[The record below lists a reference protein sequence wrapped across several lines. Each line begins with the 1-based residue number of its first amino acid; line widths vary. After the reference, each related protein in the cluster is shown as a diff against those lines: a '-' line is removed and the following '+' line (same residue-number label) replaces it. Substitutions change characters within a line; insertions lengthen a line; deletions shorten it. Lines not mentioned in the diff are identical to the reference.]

1 MSKKVLILGYG
12 DIANRL
18 SKLLSKKDFD
28 LYAVSK
34 SNKKIENFYM
44 HNWLSDDQFKLDQK
58 DFDSVIF
65 FPKPFDMSE
74 AGYKKGFIDGSRS
87 ILNILEKINFRKLIL
102 ISSTRVYGREQIG
115 LLDESTEPQPSDF
128 RGKLVYDYE
137 NLFIKKYNKET
148 FVLRF
153 AGLYTNKSEV
163 TFLNNLHRDSA
174 AEIIYFILSNQNFKT
189 KSYIINCVNS
199 VNAVPGE
206 RLISNKKLIDL
217 GFKFR
222 DI

>member
-34 SNKKIENFYM
+34 SIKKIENFYM
-44 HNWLSDDQFKLDQK
+44 YDWLSDNQFELDQK

-87 ILNILEKINFRKLIL
+87 ILNILAKINFRKLIL

-115 LLDESTEPQPSDF
+115 LLDESTKPQPSDY

-137 NLFIKKYNKET
+137 NLFIKKYHKQT

-174 AEIIYFILSNQNFKT
+174 AEIIYFILSNQNFET

>member
-34 SNKKIENFYM
+34 SIKKIKNFYM
-44 HNWLSDDQFKLDQK
+44 HDWLSDDQFKLDQK

-74 AGYKKGFIDGSRS
+74 AGYKRGFIDGSRS

-102 ISSTRVYGREQIG
+102 ISSTSVYGREQIG

>member
-34 SNKKIENFYM
+34 SIKKIENFYM
-44 HNWLSDDQFKLDQK
+44 YDWLSDNKFELDQK
-58 DFDSVIF
+58 NFDSVIF

-74 AGYKKGFIDGSRS
+74 AGYKKGFIDGSIS

-115 LLDESTEPQPSDF
+115 LLDESTEPQPSDY

-163 TFLNNLHRDSA
+163 TFLNNLHRDTA

-199 VNAVPGE
+199 VNAVTGE

>member
-34 SNKKIENFYM
+34 SIKKIENFYM
-44 HNWLSDDQFKLDQK
+44 HDWLSDNKFELDQK

-115 LLDESTEPQPSDF
+115 LLDESTEPQPSDY
-128 RGKLVYDYE
+128 RGKSVYEYE
-137 NLFIKKYNKET
+137 NLFIKKYNKQT

-163 TFLNNLHRDSA
+163 IFLNNLHRDSA

>member
-34 SNKKIENFYM
+34 SIKKIENFYM
-44 HNWLSDDQFKLDQK
+44 YDWLSDNQFELDQK

-115 LLDESTEPQPSDF
+115 LLDESTKPQPSDY

-174 AEIIYFILSNQNFKT
+174 AEIICFILSNQNFET

>member
-34 SNKKIENFYM
+34 SIKKIENFYM
-44 HNWLSDDQFKLDQK
+44 YDWLSDNQFELDQK

-137 NLFIKKYNKET
+137 NLFIEKYNKET

>member
-34 SNKKIENFYM
+34 SIKKIENFYM
-44 HNWLSDDQFKLDQK
+44 YDWLSDNQFELDQK

-174 AEIIYFILSNQNFKT
+174 AEIIFFILSNQNFET

>member
-34 SNKKIENFYM
+34 SIKKIENFYM
-44 HNWLSDDQFKLDQK
+44 YDWLSDNQFELDQK
-58 DFDSVIF
+58 NFDSVIF

-74 AGYKKGFIDGSRS
+74 AGYKRGFIDGSRS

-115 LLDESTEPQPSDF
+115 LLDESTEPQPSDY

-189 KSYIINCVNS
+189 TSYIINCVNS
-199 VNAVPGE
+199 VNAVTGE

>member
-34 SNKKIENFYM
+34 SIKKIENFYM
-44 HNWLSDDQFKLDQK
+44 YDWLSDNQFELDQK

-87 ILNILEKINFRKLIL
+87 ILNILAKINFRKLIL

-115 LLDESTEPQPSDF
+115 LLDESTEPQPSDY

-137 NLFIKKYNKET
+137 NLFIKKYNKEA

-174 AEIIYFILSNQNFKT
+174 AEIIYFILSNQNFET

>member
-34 SNKKIENFYM
+34 SIKKIKNFYM
-44 HNWLSDDQFKLDQK
+44 HDWLSDDQFKLDQK

-74 AGYKKGFIDGSRS
+74 AGYKKGFIDGARS

>member
-34 SNKKIENFYM
+34 SIKKIENFYM
-44 HNWLSDDQFKLDQK
+44 YDWLSDNQFELDQK
-58 DFDSVIF
+58 DFNSVIF

-115 LLDESTEPQPSDF
+115 LLDESTKPQPSDY

-137 NLFIKKYNKET
+137 NLFIKKYNKEA

-174 AEIIYFILSNQNFKT
+174 AEIIYFILSNQNFET

>member
-1 MSKKVLILGYG
+1 MSKKVLIFGYG

-34 SNKKIENFYM
+34 SIKKIENFYM
-44 HNWLSDDQFKLDQK
+44 YDWLSDNQFELDQK

-115 LLDESTEPQPSDF
+115 LLDESTKPQPSDY

-137 NLFIKKYNKET
+137 NLFIKKYNKEA

-174 AEIIYFILSNQNFKT
+174 AEIIYFILSNQNFET

>member
-34 SNKKIENFYM
+34 SIKKIKNFYM
-44 HNWLSDDQFKLDQK
+44 HDWLSDDQFKLDQK

-137 NLFIKKYNKET
+137 NLFIKKYNKEA

-174 AEIIYFILSNQNFKT
+174 AEIIYFILSNQNFET

>member
-34 SNKKIENFYM
+34 SIKKIENFYM
-44 HNWLSDDQFKLDQK
+44 YDWLSDNQFELDQK

-115 LLDESTEPQPSDF
+115 LLDESTEPQPSDY

-137 NLFIKKYNKET
+137 NLFIKKYHKQT

-174 AEIIYFILSNQNFKT
+174 AEIIYFILRNQNFKT

>member
-28 LYAVSK
+28 LYGVSK
-34 SNKKIENFYM
+34 SIKKIKNFYM
-44 HNWLSDDQFKLDQK
+44 HDWLSDDQFKLDQK

>member
-34 SNKKIENFYM
+34 SIKKIKNFYM
-44 HNWLSDDQFKLDQK
+44 HDWLSDDQFKLDQK

-74 AGYKKGFIDGSRS
+74 AGYKRGFIDGSRS

-137 NLFIKKYNKET
+137 NLFIKKYNKQT

-174 AEIIYFILSNQNFKT
+174 AEIICFILSNQNFET

>member
-34 SNKKIENFYM
+34 SIKKIENFYM
-44 HNWLSDDQFKLDQK
+44 YDWLSDNQFKLDQK

-65 FPKPFDMSE
+65 FPKPFDMTE
-74 AGYKKGFIDGSRS
+74 AGYKKGFIDGSRN

-174 AEIIYFILSNQNFKT
+174 AEIIYFILNNQNFET

-206 RLISNKKLIDL
+206 RLISNKKLIVL

>member
-34 SNKKIENFYM
+34 SIKKIENFYM
-44 HNWLSDDQFKLDQK
+44 YDWLSDNQFELDQK

-87 ILNILEKINFRKLIL
+87 ILNILAKINFRKLIL

-115 LLDESTEPQPSDF
+115 LLDESTEPQPSDY

-174 AEIIYFILSNQNFKT
+174 AEIICFILSNQNFET

>member
-12 DIANRL
+12 DIASRL

-28 LYAVSK
+28 LFAVSK

-44 HNWLSDDQFKLDQK
+44 YDWHSDNQLELDQK

-115 LLDESTEPQPSDF
+115 LLDESTEPQPSDY

>member
-34 SNKKIENFYM
+34 SIKKIENFYM
-44 HNWLSDDQFKLDQK
+44 HDWLSDNQFELDQK

-199 VNAVPGE
+199 VNAVPGK

>member
-34 SNKKIENFYM
+34 SIKKIKNFYM
-44 HNWLSDDQFKLDQK
+44 HDWLSDDQFKLDQK

-74 AGYKKGFIDGSRS
+74 AGYKKGFIDSSRS

>member
-34 SNKKIENFYM
+34 SIKKIENFYM
-44 HNWLSDDQFKLDQK
+44 YDWLSDNQLKLDQK
-58 DFDSVIF
+58 DFNSVIF
-65 FPKPFDMSE
+65 FPKPFDMTE
-74 AGYKKGFIDGSRS
+74 AGYKKGFIDGSRN

-174 AEIIYFILSNQNFKT
+174 AEIIYFILSNQNFET

>member
-34 SNKKIENFYM
+34 SIKKIENFYM
-44 HNWLSDDQFKLDQK
+44 YDWLSDNQFELDQK

-87 ILNILEKINFRKLIL
+87 ILNILAKINFRKLIL

-115 LLDESTEPQPSDF
+115 LLDESTEPQPSDY

-137 NLFIKKYNKET
+137 NLFIKKYHKQT

-174 AEIIYFILSNQNFKT
+174 AEIICFILSNQNFET
-189 KSYIINCVNS
+189 KSYIINCVNG

>member
-1 MSKKVLILGYG
+1 MNKKVLILGYG

-34 SNKKIENFYM
+34 SIKKIKNFYM
-44 HNWLSDDQFKLDQK
+44 HDWLSDDQFKLDQK

-87 ILNILEKINFRKLIL
+87 ILNILEKINFKKLIL

-206 RLISNKKLIDL
+206 RLISNRKLIDL

>member
-34 SNKKIENFYM
+34 SIKKIENFYM
-44 HNWLSDDQFKLDQK
+44 YDWLSDNQFELDQK

-115 LLDESTEPQPSDF
+115 LLDESTKPQPSDY

-137 NLFIKKYNKET
+137 NLFIKKYNKEA

-174 AEIIYFILSNQNFKT
+174 AEIIYFILSNQNFET

-199 VNAVPGE
+199 VNAVTGE

>member
-34 SNKKIENFYM
+34 SIKKIENFYM
-44 HNWLSDDQFKLDQK
+44 YDWLSDNQFELDQK

-74 AGYKKGFIDGSRS
+74 AGYKKGFIDGSRN

-115 LLDESTEPQPSDF
+115 LLDESTEPQPSDY

-137 NLFIKKYNKET
+137 NLFIKKYHKQT

-174 AEIIYFILSNQNFKT
+174 AEIIYFILSNQNFET

>member
-34 SNKKIENFYM
+34 SIKKIENFYM
-44 HNWLSDDQFKLDQK
+44 YDWLSDNQFELDQK

-87 ILNILEKINFRKLIL
+87 ILNILEKIKFRKLIL

-115 LLDESTEPQPSDF
+115 LLDESTEPQPSDY

-137 NLFIKKYNKET
+137 NLFIKKYNKEA

-174 AEIIYFILSNQNFKT
+174 AEIIYFILSNQNFET

>member
-34 SNKKIENFYM
+34 SIKKIENFYM
-44 HNWLSDDQFKLDQK
+44 YDWLSDNQFELDQK

-115 LLDESTEPQPSDF
+115 LLDESTEPQPSDY

-137 NLFIKKYNKET
+137 NLFIKKYNKEA

-174 AEIIYFILSNQNFKT
+174 AEIIYFILSNQNFET

>member
-34 SNKKIENFYM
+34 SIKKIENFYM
-44 HNWLSDDQFKLDQK
+44 HDWLSDDQFMLDQK

>member
-34 SNKKIENFYM
+34 SIKKIKNFYM
-44 HNWLSDDQFKLDQK
+44 HDWLSDDQFKLDQK

-87 ILNILEKINFRKLIL
+87 ILNILEKMNFRKLIL

-115 LLDESTEPQPSDF
+115 LLDESTEPQPSDY

>member
-34 SNKKIENFYM
+34 SIKKIENFYM
-44 HNWLSDDQFKLDQK
+44 YDWLSDNQFELDQK

-115 LLDESTEPQPSDF
+115 LLDESTEPQPSDY

-174 AEIIYFILSNQNFKT
+174 AEIIYFILSNQNFET

>member
-12 DIANRL
+12 DIASRL

-28 LYAVSK
+28 LFAVSK

-44 HNWLSDDQFKLDQK
+44 YDWHSDNQLELDQK

-87 ILNILEKINFRKLIL
+87 ILNILEKIKFRKLIL

>member
-34 SNKKIENFYM
+34 SIKKIENFYM

-74 AGYKKGFIDGSRS
+74 AGYKRGFIDGSRS

-128 RGKLVYDYE
+128 RGKLVHDYE

>member
-34 SNKKIENFYM
+34 SIKKIKNFYM
-44 HNWLSDDQFKLDQK
+44 HDWLSDDQFKLDQK

-174 AEIIYFILSNQNFKT
+174 AEIIYFILSNQNFET

>member
-1 MSKKVLILGYG
+1 MLSGLSSIKTFIGRCSSVKVSAPASTQPRPQKSASFSKEQSCLFTKCS
-12 DIANRL
+12 R
-18 SKLLSKKDFD
+18 
-28 LYAVSK
+28 
-34 SNKKIENFYM
+34 
-44 HNWLSDDQFKLDQK
+44 
-58 DFDSVIF
+58 F
-65 FPKPFDMSE
+65 F
-74 AGYKKGFIDGSRS
+74 
-87 ILNILEKINFRKLIL
+87 LNILEKINFRKLIL

-174 AEIIYFILSNQNFKT
+174 AEIIYFILSNQNFET

>member
-1 MSKKVLILGYG
+1 
-12 DIANRL
+12 
-18 SKLLSKKDFD
+18 
-28 LYAVSK
+28 
-34 SNKKIENFYM
+34 
-44 HNWLSDDQFKLDQK
+44 
-58 DFDSVIF
+58 
-65 FPKPFDMSE
+65 MSE

>member
-217 GFKFR
+217 GFRFR

>member
-34 SNKKIENFYM
+34 SIKKIKNFYM
-44 HNWLSDDQFKLDQK
+44 HDWLSDDQFKLDQK
-58 DFDSVIF
+58 DFDSVIV

>member
-34 SNKKIENFYM
+34 SIKKIKNFYM
-44 HNWLSDDQFKLDQK
+44 HDWLSDDQFKLDQK

-87 ILNILEKINFRKLIL
+87 VLNILEKINFKKLIL

-153 AGLYTNKSEV
+153 AGLYSNKSEV